1 MSQEFTPYRLLL
13 AVLGLFAVG
22 AVIVGGVGLYT
33 VLTGGT
39 ADGDPAVDVL
49 GDYDCAA
56 GTFDGSPDVLH
67 DPSYDVERTVLSG
80 TEVESFDSERT
91 DEGYRYEFVLDGPLL
106 DASASRPDGTP
117 VRVRTVDNGSRVAV
131 TTNTT
136 GPIRVWIDTVAD
148 EATVTRSRLDVCPP
162 A

>member
-1 MSQEFTPYRLLL
+1 MPQNRSPYRLIL

-22 AVIVGGVGLYT
+22 AVIVGGIGLYT

-49 GDYDCAA
+49 GAYDCA
-56 GTFDGSPDVLH
+56 DGEFTG
-67 DPSYDVERTVLSG
+67 DPEIVHEPAYDIERTTLGG

-91 DEGYRYEFVLDGPLL
+91 EEGYRYAFVMAGELL

-117 VRVRTVDNGSRVAV
+117 VTARALGNGSRVV
-131 TTNTT
+131 VRSNTT
-136 GPIRVWIDTVAD
+136 GPVRVWLDTVTED
-148 EATVTRSRLDVCPP
+148 ATVTRSRLDICPP
-162 A
+162 T

>member
-1 MSQEFTPYRLLL
+1 MSREITPYRLIL

-22 AVIVGGVGLYT
+22 AVVVGGVGLYT

-39 ADGDPAVDVL
+39 ADGDPPIEVL
-49 GDYDCAA
+49 GGYDCA
-56 GTFDGSPDVLH
+56 DGEFTGDPEIVH
-67 DPSYDVERTVLSG
+67 DPPYGVERTVLSG

-91 DEGYRYEFVLDGPLL
+91 EQGYRYEFVMAGELL

-117 VRVRTVDNGSRVAV
+117 VTARALGNGSRVV
-131 TTNTT
+131 VESNTT
-136 GPIRVWIDTVAD
+136 GPVRVWLDTVTED
-148 EATVTRSRLDVCPP
+148 ATVTRSRLDICPP